1 MVSDRP
7 GLRTRVVATMRSRT
21 RARRPAV
28 RSARPGRVSG
38 SVARTTPDPRASV
51 LPDRGIHVH
60 PARAARSR
68 VVQGI
73 QPVPG
78 GTRRRRAVVRVPMAP
93 VQSVLPDPVHT
104 GLIPLAHGRTMPVLP
119 DPVRT
124 DLGRAVHGPMVPVLP
139 GPDQTGLVPSGRR
152 LAELIGPRPRMLALA
167 TAQCMRAAPAR
178 PSPRAHSNHVHSS
191 RVRRR
196 PPVRR
201 RLRVRCRRCR
211 GQMTDPRHVRRQGRR
226 TNLAARRRRFVRA
239 LPGAFSGSIADRDR
253 RRSAR
258 LRSLR
263 RPT

>member
-1 MVSDRP
+1 M
-7 GLRTRVVATMRSRT
+7 

-38 SVARTTPDPRASV
+38 SVARTTPDPRASA
-51 LPDRGIHVH
+51 LPDPGIHVH

-73 QPVPG
+73 QPVPV

-104 GLIPLAHGRTMPVLP
+104 GPIPLAHGRTMPVQP
-119 DPVRT
+119 DPVHT
-124 DLGRAVHGPMVPVLP
+124 VLGRPVRGPTVQVHDPMVPVLP

-152 LAELIGPRPRMLALA
+152 LAELIGPRARMLVLA
-167 TAQCMRAAPAR
+167 TAQCMRAAPVR
-178 PSPRAHSNHVHSS
+178 PSPRAHSPRAHSP

-201 RLRVRCRRCR
+201 RLRGRCRRCLR
-211 GQMTDPRHVRRQGRR
+211 QMTDPHPVRRQGRR

-239 LPGAFSGSIADRDR
+239 LPGAFSGSIADRDH